1 MHNNKTNRLD
11 ASQAHLWIIGGGIA
25 GMAAAAFAIR
35 DAKVPAKN
43 IHILEE
49 LDVSGGSM
57 DGGHTPHA
65 AQAWV
70 TRGGR
75 MLTDE
80 TYLCLWDLF
89 SSIPSLENPEI
100 SVREECR
107 EFNEQIKT
115 HAQARLIDA
124 QHVISDA
131 SKLGL
136 NTRHRAQMLRLLAAK
151 EEKLA
156 AAVLMN
162 FSMRPSLK
170 RTFGVCG
177 VRHLPSKNGTV
188 QQNFVAISY
197 VLSKSYHVFIPL
209 LG

>member
-1 MHNNKTNRLD
+1 MQKKKRTPLD
-11 ASQAHLWIIGGGIA
+11 AQQSHLWIIGGGIA

-49 LDVSGGSM
+49 LDISGGSM

-89 SSIPSLENPEI
+89 SSIPSLENPDI

-107 EFNEQIKT
+107 KKKKLAVAALMSFLMKPFLKPISG
-115 HAQARLIDA
+115 ACGARL
-124 QHVISDA
+124 
-131 SKLGL
+131 
-136 NTRHRAQMLRLLAAK
+136 
-151 EEKLA
+151 
-156 AAVLMN
+156 
-162 FSMRPSLK
+162 SL
-170 RTFGVCG
+170 F
-177 VRHLPSKNGTV
+177 KNGTV
-188 QQNFVAISY
+188 QQS
-197 VLSKSYHVFIPL
+197 
-209 LG
+209 

>member
-1 MHNNKTNRLD
+1 MQNKKRTPLD
-11 ASQAHLWIIGGGIA
+11 AQQSHLWIIGGGIA

-49 LDVSGGSM
+49 LDISGGSM

-89 SSIPSLENPEI
+89 SSIPSLENPAGAGDLLAKAHYLFSYYYSYCDCFDCRI
-100 SVREECR
+100 SV
-107 EFNEQIKT
+107 
-115 HAQARLIDA
+115 A
-124 QHVISDA
+124 
-131 SKLGL
+131 
-136 NTRHRAQMLRLLAAK
+136 LA
-151 EEKLA
+151 
-156 AAVLMN
+156 
-162 FSMRPSLK
+162 
-170 RTFGVCG
+170 
-177 VRHLPSKNGTV
+177 
-188 QQNFVAISY
+188 
-197 VLSKSYHVFIPL
+197 
-209 LG
+209 

>member
-131 SKLGL
+131 AKLGL

-151 EEKLA
+151 EEKIGSRRIDEFFDETFFET
-156 AAVLMN
+156 N
-162 FSMRPSLK
+162 FWRMW
-170 RTFGVCG
+170 RTTFAFQ
-177 VRHLPSKNGTV
+177 K
-188 QQNFVAISY
+188 
-197 VLSKSYHVFIPL
+197 
-209 LG
+209 

>member
-1 MHNNKTNRLD
+1 MNNYKPNHLD
-11 ASQAHLWIIGGGIA
+11 AKQAHLWIVGGGIA

-35 DAKVPAKN
+35 DAKVPAQN

-57 DGGHTPHA
+57 DGAHTPNTS
-65 AQAWV
+65 QAWV

-89 SSIPSLENPEI
+89 SSIPSLENPDI

-115 HAQARLIDA
+115 HAQARLINA

-136 NTRHRAQMLRLLAAK
+136 NTLHRAQMLRLLASK
-151 EEKLA
+151 EEKIGSRRIDEFFDETFFETNFWRMWRTTFAFQKWHSA
-156 AAVLMN
+156 AELRRY
-162 FSMRPSLK
+162 FLR
-170 RTFGVCG
+170 FIQE
-177 VRHLPSKNGTV
+177 LP
-188 QQNFVAISY
+188 
-197 VLSKSYHVFIPL
+197 VFIRSQA
-209 LG
+209 